1 MAWLIFE
8 CKWLFRIKPIRF
20 RIKECSFEG
29 GAVYNCTI
37 DQLEHSNLLK
47 LLEMDFFLI
56 SGKLQTNRINDNIIG
71 AFGYPTKSF
80 YLFEKY
86 LYCFR
91 FISNSKLKNVRKV
104 VSAFMRINCNS

>member
-47 LLEMDFFLI
+47 LLEMDFF
-56 SGKLQTNRINDNIIG
+56 
-71 AFGYPTKSF
+71 
-80 YLFEKY
+80 
-86 LYCFR
+86 
-91 FISNSKLKNVRKV
+91 
-104 VSAFMRINCNS
+104 